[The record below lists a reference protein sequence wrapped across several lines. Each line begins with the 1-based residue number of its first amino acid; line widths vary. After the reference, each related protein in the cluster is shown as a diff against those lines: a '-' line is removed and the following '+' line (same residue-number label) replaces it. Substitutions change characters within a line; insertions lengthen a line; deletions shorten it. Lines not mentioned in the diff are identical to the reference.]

1 MSKKKLISIIISAIF
16 TIVAAVLGCV
26 YGIEVD
32 FSGIDIA
39 EDQPAVICVMKTHE
53 EAFFVIPISFDHL
66 CSIR

>member
-39 EDQPAVICVMKTHE
+39 EDQTAVICVMKTHE
-53 EAFFVIPISFDHL
+53 QP
-66 CSIR
+66 